1 MAIPPKPAPVPVAP
15 APPLVVL
22 WWRPWIMGLGCLLLL
37 VLTSAG
43 ASAQQKGPAPA
54 KPTKPQVSIAPPA
67 ARPERESETAPLP
80 AKKLE
85 EALQLLLRATA
96 KDSAAQ
102 NSRQRPFRPTEIE
115 GLVVD
120 QTITKVGHD
129 FYDAFFTLW
138 EAPANAG
145 DFTIIIR
152 EKPARGTN
160 ILISV
165 EVNDNELLELPL
177 QPKAEVIEETAVYAV
192 GTAGEYIINSRNISQ
207 QLEAGDQAGSGIF

>member
-1 MAIPPKPAPVPVAP
+1 MPALTKPASVPAAP
-15 APPLVVL
+15 ARPVLLL
-22 WWRPWIMGLGCLLLL
+22 WWRPWMMGLSCLLLL
-37 VLTSAG
+37 LLAG
-43 ASAQQKGPAPA
+43 RGTVAQQKVPVPA
-54 KPTKPQVSIAPPA
+54 KVPVPVV
-67 ARPERESETAPLP
+67 RPEKEADTSPLP

-85 EALQLLLRATA
+85 EALQLLLKATV

-102 NSRQRPFRPTEIE
+102 NSQRRPFRPTEIE

-129 FYDAFFTLW
+129 FYDVFFTSW

-145 DFTIIIR
+145 DFTITIR

-165 EVNDNELLELPL
+165 DVNDNELLELPL
-177 QPKAEVIEETAVYAV
+177 QPKQEVIEETAAYAV
-192 GTAGEYIINSRNISQ
+192 SVASEYITDARNVSQ
-207 QLEAGDQAGSGIF
+207 QLETGDQNGSGIF

>member
-1 MAIPPKPAPVPVAP
+1 MLGLLAAP
-15 APPLVVL
+15 A
-22 WWRPWIMGLGCLLLL
+22 
-37 VLTSAG
+37 
-43 ASAQQKGPAPA
+43 ASAQQKAVPA
-54 KPTKPQVSIAPPA
+54 KPANPPTTAAP
-67 ARPERESETAPLP
+67 RPERESEAAPLP

-85 EALQLLLRATA
+85 EALQLLLKATA
-96 KDSAAQ
+96 KDSATQ

-145 DFTIIIR
+145 DYTIIIR
-152 EKPARGTN
+152 EKPARGIN

-165 EVNDNELLELPL
+165 EVNENELLELPL
-177 QPKAEVIEETAVYAV
+177 QPKLEVIEETATYAV
-192 GTAGEYIINSRNISQ
+192 GVAADYVINSRNVSQ
-207 QLEAGDQAGSGIF
+207 QLETGDQAGSGIF